1 MVYTKVV
8 AIGDTQAE
16 FRVTRLVDIH
26 NLIQLFGHC
35 KKITDIVTWANQS
48 YFAGT
53 NPLESTLVEWL
64 PWRWNAGIG
73 FSRQTCA
80 RPQMDSHRGP
90 SDDSWGRGWRRIPRR
105 MQTSLAPVSAEYRP
119 LRKSVRS
126 RRAFSRNLGKDVSC
140 RIQYRLTMRIC
151 WWQTHYSTTWSWRSR
166 KCGPALS
173 HPSVCPPLRKCFRRQ
188 PLREKP
194 TPCMHSVLCSLSEA
208 KIYTSKIQWN
218 DTYLIIQ
225 RP

>member
-1 MVYTKVV
+1 MVNTKVV

-35 KKITDIVTWANQS
+35 KKITYIVTWTNQYS
-48 YFAGT
+48 FAGT

-64 PWRWNAGIG
+64 PWRWDAGIG

-119 LRKSVRS
+119 LPKSVRS

-140 RIQYRLTMRIC
+140 RIQYRWLCGYVGDKLTT
-151 WWQTHYSTTWSWRSR
+151 QQLDL
-166 KCGPALS
+166 GVLV
-173 HPSVCPPLRKCFRRQ
+173 SVDRLFPTLQFVLHWENAFDGSPCARNLRHACTVYFDPFQKQ
-188 PLREKP
+188 KYI
-194 TPCMHSVLCSLSEA
+194 S
-208 KIYTSKIQWN
+208 SKIQWN